1 MEFTDVEIGLP
12 IYRSI
17 DYQLRYRP
25 YFNSHI
31 IGWYTPINRL
41 PSFQFYRAITTGHP
55 IEAANADAEF
65 VLVNTVTSAET
76 DLMSYWE
83 IANTTETYTFT
94 EYFKHTGDVVASGL
108 SEGRYYLRISDG
120 ISTWYSEEFF
130 LCNMDGLSTV
140 SPSTGDF
147 KMINDTDYTL
157 INATDKVLI
166 N

>member
-31 IGWYTPINRL
+31 IGWYSPLNRL
-41 PSFQFYRAITTGHP
+41 PSFQFYRAITTGYP
-55 IEAANADAEF
+55 IDSTNGDAEF
-65 VLVNTVTSAET
+65 KLVNTVTSVEI

-83 IANTTETYTFT
+83 IANTVATYTFS
-94 EYFKHTGDVVASGL
+94 EYFKHTGDVVIGGL
-108 SEGRYYLRISDG
+108 SEGRYYFRIGDG
-120 ISTWYSEEFF
+120 INTWWSEEFF
-130 LCNMDGLSTV
+130 LCNMDGLAVVT
-140 SPSTGDF
+140 PPTGSF